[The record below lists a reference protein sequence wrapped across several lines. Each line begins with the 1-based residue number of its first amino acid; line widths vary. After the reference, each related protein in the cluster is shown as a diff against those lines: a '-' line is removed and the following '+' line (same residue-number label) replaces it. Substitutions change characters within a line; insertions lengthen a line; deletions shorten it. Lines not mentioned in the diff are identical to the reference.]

1 MCEANRLTVNR
12 DAYFCIRWFWDERVP
27 KRNLF
32 DPKIQKGIIVIG
44 HKRHGNKKGEN
55 PVEGRDLLH
64 PDYFINRELSW
75 LAFNAR
81 VLEEGLDETNPVME
95 RLKFLAIVSSNLDE
109 FFMVRV
115 AGLKDQ
121 VKANFNKQDSSGYT
135 PKEQLRMINSRA
147 HQMVQRQYQ
156 CFNREIL
163 PLLAE
168 EGIHFLRSDQLS
180 EEQEEFLSVYFD
192 YHIYPVLTPL
202 AVDQSRPF
210 PLLLNKSL
218 NLAVML
224 ERKKSKSS
232 KKVFAVVQVPAVLS
246 RYIELPSSNGK
257 EFILLENVIKMYSN
271 RLFKGNE
278 VCSVHP
284 FRITRNA
291 DMTLDEEGAEDLLKE
306 IEKEL
311 KRRKWGAAVRLEID
325 AQMDDSV
332 RKILQEA
339 MEVHPRD
346 IYAIDG
352 PLDLTKFMS
361 FTQLEGYDH
370 LREETMVP
378 QPAVDLIGEEDIFEA
393 IAERDILVHLPFE
406 SFDSVV
412 DFVTKAAVDP
422 SVLAI
427 KQTLYRVSGDS
438 PIVKALATAAENG
451 KQVTVLV
458 ELKARFDEENN
469 IHWARQLEKSGCQV
483 IYGLVGLKTHC
494 KITLVV
500 RKEGDH
506 IRRYVHLGTGNYNNS
521 TARLYTDLG
530 LFTSNPEIGMDA
542 SALFNDLSGYSEPPE
557 WRKLEAAP
565 KGLRRKFREMI
576 RREIEKHTPEKP
588 GRIIAKMNSLTDEKI
603 ISTLYEASCAGVQ
616 IDLIVRG
623 ICCLR
628 PGIPGVSENIQVRSI
643 IDRFLE
649 HSRIFYFGNGGDP
662 EVYLS
667 SADWMTRNLDRRVE
681 LLFPIEQPNLVERV
695 TDILQVYLRDNTKAR
710 VLDSTGTYHRISPE
724 PGEKAVNSQLYF
736 IQWIRELAEQKREE
750 IYHAPYKPAE
760 EWVM

>member
-1 MCEANRLTVNR
+1 VEER
-12 DAYFCIRWFWDERVP
+12 DF
-27 KRNLF
+27 
-32 DPKIQKGIIVIG
+32 
-44 HKRHGNKKGEN
+44 
-55 PVEGRDLLH
+55 LH

-81 VLEEGLDETNPVME
+81 VLEEALDKTNPVLE

-121 VKANFNKQDSSGYT
+121 VKAGFNKPVSSGHT
-135 PKEQLRMINSRA
+135 AKEQLRMINIRT
-147 HQMVQRQYQ
+147 HQMVEHQYQ
-156 CFNREIL
+156 AFRDEIL
-163 PLLAE
+163 PALKH
-168 EGIHFLRSDQLS
+168 EGITFVHADHLT
-180 EEQEEFLSVYFD
+180 EQQEAYLDRYFD
-192 YHIYPVLTPL
+192 DHIYPVLTPL

-224 ERKKSKSS
+224 ERKKVKYSKR
-232 KKVFAVVQVPAVLS
+232 VFAVVQVPSVLS
-246 RYIELPSSNGK
+246 RYIELPCSIGK
-257 EFILLENVIKMYSN
+257 CFILLEDVIKKFSH

-278 VCSVHP
+278 VSSVYP

-311 KRRKWGAAVRLEID
+311 KKRKWGAAVRLEID
-325 AQMDDSV
+325 KNMDEDV
-332 RKILQEA
+332 RLILQEA
-339 MEVHPRD
+339 LEVHQRD
-346 IYAIDG
+346 IYEIDG

-361 FTQLEGYDH
+361 FTQLPGYEH
-370 LREETMVP
+370 LRNEVIVP
-378 QPAVDLIGEEDIFEA
+378 QPPADFIGTDDIFEA
-393 IAERDILVHLPFE
+393 IAERDILVHHPFE
-406 SFDSVV
+406 SFDCVV
-412 DFVTKAAVDP
+412 DFVTKSAEDP
-422 SVLAI
+422 DVLAI

-438 PIVKALATAAENG
+438 PIIKALATAAEKG

-500 RKEGDH
+500 RKEGDR
-506 IRRYVHLGTGNYNNS
+506 IRRYVHLSTGNYNNI
-521 TARLYTDLG
+521 TAKLYTDLG
-530 LFTSNPEIGMDA
+530 LFTSNTDFGVDA
-542 SALFNDLSGYSEPPE
+542 SAMFNDLSGYSDPPE

-565 KGLRRKFREMI
+565 TGLRRKFCDMI
-576 RREIEKHTPEKP
+576 RREIEKHTPQRP
-588 GRIIAKMNSLTDEKI
+588 GRIIAKMNSLTDEGI
-603 ISTLYEASCAGVQ
+603 ITALYEASCAGVQ

-628 PGIPGVSENIQVRSI
+628 PGIPGVSENIRVRSI

-649 HSRIFYFGNGGDP
+649 HSRIFLFGNGGKT

-681 LLFPIEQPNLVERV
+681 LLFPIEQEHLVERV
-695 TDILQVYLRDNTKAR
+695 VNMLDVYLSDNTKAR
-710 VLDSTGTYHRISPE
+710 ILDSDGTYHRVQPQGDE
-724 PGEKAVNSQLYF
+724 YPMNSQLF
-736 IQWIRELAEQKREE
+736 FTEQAMIIAEQKKLKK
-750 IYHAPYKPAE
+750 YTAPYKPAE

>member
-1 MCEANRLTVNR
+1 MTGTPFFFIGFSLQI
-12 DAYFCIRWFWDERVP
+12 FP
-27 KRNLF
+27 PQKNLF
-32 DPKIQKGIIVIG
+32 AVKTRMGIIVVG
-44 HKRHGNKKGEN
+44 QTTVRVKKGEN

-64 PDYFINRELSW
+64 PDFFLNRELSW

-81 VLEEGLDETNPVME
+81 VLEEGLDESNPVLE

-121 VKANFNKQDSSGYT
+121 VKANFSKPDSSGFT
-135 PKEQLRMINSRA
+135 PKEQLRMINARA
-147 HQMVQRQYQ
+147 HQMVERQYQ
-156 CFNREIL
+156 CFNQEII
-163 PLLAE
+163 PLLAQ
-168 EGIHFLRSDQLS
+168 EGIHFLQAEDLS
-180 EEQEEFLSVYFD
+180 EEQETFLSDYFD

-224 ERKKSKSS
+224 ERKKAKSS

-246 RYIELPSSNGK
+246 RYIELPSSRGR
-257 EFILLENVIKMYSN
+257 EFILLEDVIKKYSN

-278 VCSVHP
+278 ICSVHP

-311 KRRKWGAAVRLEID
+311 KKRKWGAAVRLEID
-325 AQMDDSV
+325 SRMDQDV
-332 RKILQEA
+332 RLILQEA

-346 IYAIDG
+346 IYPIDG
-352 PLDLTKFMS
+352 PLDLTKFFG
-361 FTQLEGYDH
+361 FTQLMGYDH
-370 LREETMVP
+370 LRNETIDP
-378 QPAVDLIGEEDIFEA
+378 QPAADLIGEDDIYKA

-406 SFDSVV
+406 SFDCVV
-412 DFVTKAAVDP
+412 DFVIKAAVDP
-422 SVLAI
+422 NVLAI

-500 RKEGDH
+500 RKEGEN
-506 IRRYVHLGTGNYNNS
+506 IRRYVHLSTGNYNDS
-521 TARLYTDLG
+521 TARMYTDLG
-530 LFTSNPEIGMDA
+530 LFTSNPDFGVDA

-565 KGLRRKFREMI
+565 KGLRRKFRDMI
-576 RREIEKHTPEKP
+576 RREIEKHTPENP

-603 ISTLYEASCAGVQ
+603 IAYLYEASCAGVQ
-616 IDLIVRG
+616 IDLIIRG

-628 PGIPGVSENIQVRSI
+628 PGIPGVSENIRVRSI

-649 HSRIFYFGNGGDP
+649 HSRIFYFGNGGKP

-681 LLFPIEQPNLVERV
+681 LLFPIEQPNLVQRV
-695 TDILQVYLRDNTKAR
+695 TDILQVYLTDNTKAR
-710 VLDSTGTYHRISPE
+710 ILDSTGTYHRMIRERGEE
-724 PGEKAVNSQLYF
+724 PVNSQLYF
-736 IQWIRELAEQKREE
+736 AELAQQVAEQKRREH
-750 IYHAPYKPAE
+750 YVAPYKPAE
-760 EWVM
+760 EWVL

>member
-1 MCEANRLTVNR
+1 MEEI
-12 DAYFCIRWFWDERVP
+12 DF
-27 KRNLF
+27 
-32 DPKIQKGIIVIG
+32 
-44 HKRHGNKKGEN
+44 
-55 PVEGRDLLH
+55 LH

-81 VLEEGLDETNPVME
+81 VLEEALDEGNPVLE

-121 VKANFNKQDSSGYT
+121 VKAGFNKADCSGFT
-135 PKEQLRMINSRA
+135 PKEQLRMINQRT
-147 HQMVQRQYQ
+147 HQMVERQYR
-156 CFNREIL
+156 CFREQIV
-163 PLLAE
+163 PLLHE
-168 EGIHFLRSDQLS
+168 NGIQFLEADKLTL
-180 EEQEEFLSVYFD
+180 EHEEFLSRYFD
-192 YHIYPVLTPL
+192 DHIYPVLTPL

-210 PLLLNKSL
+210 PLLQNKSL

-224 ERKKSKSS
+224 ERKKGTSS

-246 RYIELPSSNGK
+246 RYIELPG
-257 EFILLENVIKMYSN
+257 EEGRTFVLLEDVIKKYSN

-278 VCSVHP
+278 ISSVHP

-311 KRRKWGAAVRLEID
+311 KKRKWGAAVRLEID
-325 AQMDDSV
+325 ERMDDDV
-332 RKILQEA
+332 RMILQEA
-339 MEVHPRD
+339 LEVHPRD
-346 IYAIDG
+346 IYAING
-352 PLDLTKFMS
+352 PIDLTKFIS
-361 FTQLEGYDH
+361 FTGLPGYES
-370 LREETMVP
+370 LRNEEIQP
-378 QPAVDLIGEEDIFEA
+378 QQPTDLIGEDDLFEA
-393 IAERDILVHLPFE
+393 IAERDILVHHPFE
-406 SFDSVV
+406 SFDCVV
-412 DFVTKAAVDP
+412 DFVTKAAHDP
-422 SVLAI
+422 NVLAI

-438 PIVKALATAAENG
+438 PIVRALAVAAENG

-483 IYGLVGLKTHC
+483 IYGLVGLKTHS

-500 RKEGDH
+500 RKEGEG
-506 IRRYVHLGTGNYNNS
+506 IRRYVHLSTGNYNNI

-530 LFTSNPEIGMDA
+530 LFTCNPDFGVDA

-565 KGLRRKFREMI
+565 KGLRQKFIQMI
-576 RREIEKHTPEKP
+576 RREMEKHSPNNP

-603 ISTLYEASCAGVQ
+603 IAALYEASSAGVE

-628 PGIPGVSENIQVRSI
+628 PGIPGISENIRVRSI

-662 EVYLS
+662 QVFLS
-667 SADWMTRNLDRRVE
+667 SADWMTRNMDRRVE
-681 LLFPIEQPNLVERV
+681 LLFPIEQPDLADRV
-695 TDILQVYLRDNTKAR
+695 IHILQIYLSDNTKAR
-710 VLDSTGTYHRISPE
+710 LLDSTGTYHRVVPGPDEE
-724 PGEKAVNSQLYF
+724 PVNAQQVF
-736 IQWIRELAEQKREE
+736 IQQAYEQAEQKKMEM
-750 IYHAPYKPAE
+750 YVAPFKSAE
-760 EWVM
+760 KR